1 MKTSTQPHLG
11 QSVAFAIVLAIMSI
25 SVIVLMTLASGQL

>member
-11 QSVAFAIVLAIMSI
+11 QSVSFALVLAMMSLG
-25 SVIVLMTLASGQL
+25 VIILMTLASGQL

>member
-11 QSVAFAIVLAIMSI
+11 QSVAFAIVLALMSLG
-25 SVIVLMTLASGQL
+25 VIVLMTLASGQL

>member
-11 QSVAFAIVLAIMSI
+11 QSVSFAIVLAVMSLG
-25 SVIVLMTLASGQL
+25 VIILMTLASGQL